1 MKISELEAVLKTR
14 REEHGDLDVQASP
27 TRCRLASWLLTR
39 RHPLA
44 PEFVYTGISRLD
56 VNGNFVL
63 NPVPRTVLFIDG
75 DEGFRSTC

>member
-14 REEHGDLDVQASP
+14 REEHGDLDVQV
-27 TRCRLASWLLTR
+27 TWEGTV
-39 RHPLA
+39 HPLA

-56 VNGNFVL
+56 ANGNFVP

-75 DEGFRSTC
+75 EDGGFRST